1 MTSKIDTK
9 TKVKAKIGR
18 PTIFNAALTGL
29 ILDRMCAGESL
40 RSICRDPAMPNISTV
55 IDWVSKDTIFAAQ
68 YARARELQADA
79 LFEDLFALAN
89 TPEGE
94 DSAVLINRDR
104 LRSDNMKWVLSK
116 IIPKRFGDKSQ
127 VEVSGPDSRPIE
139 VTSIKLVG
147 PES

>member
-1 MTSKIDTK
+1 MTTK
-9 TKVKAKIGR
+9 PKAKIGR
-18 PTIFNAALTGL
+18 PSMFNEDMTVA
-29 ILDRMCAGESL
+29 ILNRMCSGESL
-40 RSICRDPAMPNISTV
+40 RSICRDPTMPSITTV
-55 IDWVSKDTIFAAQ
+55 IDWVSKHTEFAAQ

-89 TPEGE
+89 PPEGE
-94 DSAVLINRDR
+94 DSAILVNRDR

-127 VEVSGPDSRPIE
+127 VEVSGPDSGPIE

-147 PES
+147 PET